1 MSLIPVLLALVPVAV
16 LILFGLGLK
25 RLPGFTNP
33 EFWSGAEKL
42 AYFCLLPVLLFSS
55 VAEVSV
61 AHVPLGRLA
70 VALIAPTVLVS
81 IIIILLRRVIAG
93 DLSSFTSVLQ
103 GGIRFN
109 TYIGLSISASL
120 FGAEGSALA
129 AIVAA
134 VLVPT
139 VNIVSSLGFEFLR
152 TGPSSVVGILRV
164 VVTNPLVLGCAAGG
178 LFNLTGAQLPA
189 VVDSVLSP
197 LAAAALPIGLLCVGA
212 GLRRIPLRTHA
223 AAMVH
228 SSLAKLVLLPALT
241 LAALVPLDIPATAA
255 LIAIVFQS
263 IATASSGYV
272 MARQLGGNAELMA
285 ALIAVQTVLMLLT
298 SPLVLLGAQA
308 VLGL

>member
-1 MSLIPVLLALVPVAV
+1 MSLTPVLLALVPVVA
-16 LILFGLGLK
+16 LILGGSALK
-25 RLPGFTNP
+25 RLPGFTNA

-42 AYFCLLPVLLFSS
+42 AYFVLLPVLLFSS
-55 VAEVSV
+55 VADVSV

-70 VALIAPTVLVS
+70 IGLIAPTAVVS
-81 IIIILLRRVIAG
+81 ILIIVLRRYVAR
-93 DLSSFTSVLQ
+93 DLPSFTSVLQ

-109 TYIGLSISASL
+109 TYIGLSISPSL

-134 VLVPT
+134 ILVPT

-152 TGPSSVVGILRV
+152 TGPSSVVGIVRV
-164 VVTNPLVLGCAAGG
+164 VVTNPLVIGCVAGG
-178 LFNLTGAQLPA
+178 LFNLTGLQIPD

-212 GLRRIPLRTHA
+212 GLRQFPLRAHL
-223 AAMVH
+223 AAMVN
-228 SSLAKLVLLPALT
+228 STVAKLIVLPGVTLLALVLL
-241 LAALVPLDIPATAA
+241 DIPTTPA
-255 LIAIVFQS
+255 LIAIIFQS

-272 MARQLGGNAELMA
+272 MARQLGGNSELMA

-298 SPLVLLGAQA
+298 LPFVLLISQA
-308 VLGL
+308 VLGV

>member
-1 MSLIPVLLALVPVAV
+1 M
-16 LILFGLGLK
+16 FGVGLK
-25 RLPGFTNP
+25 RLPGFTSP

-81 IIIILLRRVIAG
+81 ILIILLRRVIAG

-109 TYIGLSISASL
+109 TYIGLSISGSL

-178 LFNLTGAQLPA
+178 LFNLTGAPMPA
-189 VVDSVLSP
+189 LLDSVLSP
-197 LAAAALPIGLLCVGA
+197 LAAAALPVGLLCVGA
-212 GLRRIPLRTHA
+212 GLRRISLRTHA
-223 AAMVH
+223 VAMVY

-241 LAALVPLDIPATAA
+241 LAALVLLDIPATAA

-272 MARQLGGNAELMA
+272 MARQLGGNADLMA
-285 ALIAVQTVLMLLT
+285 ALIAAQTVLMLLT

>member
-1 MSLIPVLLALVPVAV
+1 MSLIPVLLALVPVAA
-16 LILFGLGLK
+16 LILLGIGLK

-33 EFWSGAEKL
+33 EFWSGTEKL
-42 AYFCLLPVLLFSS
+42 AYYCLLPVLLFSS

-70 VALIAPTVLVS
+70 VGLIAPIAVVS
-81 IIIILLRRVIAG
+81 ILIIVLRRFVAP
-93 DLSSFTSVLQ
+93 DLPSFTSVLQ

-120 FGAEGSALA
+120 FGSEGSALA

-152 TGPSSVVGILRV
+152 TGPSSAFGIVRV
-164 VVTNPLVLGCAAGG
+164 IITNPLVIGCAAGG
-178 LFNLTGAQLPA
+178 LFNLTGAQVPD

-212 GLRRIPLRTHA
+212 GLHRFPLRPQA
-223 AAMVH
+223 AAMIN
-228 SSLAKLVLLPALT
+228 STAAKLLVLPAVT
-241 LAALVPLDIPATAA
+241 LLALILLDVPTTPALVAMI
-255 LIAIVFQS
+255 FQS
-263 IATASSGYV
+263 IATASSGFV
-272 MARQLGGNAELMA
+272 MARQLGGNSELMA
-285 ALIAVQTVLMLLT
+285 ALIAAQTALMLLT
-298 SPLVLLGAQA
+298 LPPVLLISQS
-308 VLGL
+308 VLGT

>member
-1 MSLIPVLLALVPVAV
+1 MTLVPVLLALIPVAA
-16 LILFGLGLK
+16 LIIGGSGLR

-42 AYFCLLPVLLFSS
+42 AYYVLLPVLLFSS
-55 VAEVSV
+55 VAEVSI

-70 VALIAPTVLVS
+70 VSLVGPTIIVS
-81 IIIILLRRVIAG
+81 ILIIGLRRFAAR
-93 DLSSFTSVLQ
+93 DLPSFTSVLQ

-109 TYIGLSISASL
+109 TYIGLSVSASL
-120 FGAEGSALA
+120 FGAEGSAVA

-152 TGPSSVVGILRV
+152 TGPSSVAGILRV
-164 VVTNPLVLGCAAGG
+164 VVTNPLVIGCVAGG
-178 LFNLTGAQLPA
+178 LWNLTGAQVPT

-212 GLRRIPLRTHA
+212 GLRRFPLRAHF
-223 AAMVH
+223 AAMVN
-228 SSLAKLVLLPALT
+228 STVSKLIVLPAVTLFALVLLEVPT
-241 LAALVPLDIPATAA
+241 TPGLVAMI
-255 LIAIVFQS
+255 FQS

-272 MARQLGGNAELMA
+272 MARQLGGNSELMA
-285 ALIAVQTVLMLLT
+285 ALIATQTVLMLVTL
-298 SPLVLLGAQA
+298 PLVLLVSQA
-308 VLGL
+308 VLGG

>member
-1 MSLIPVLLALVPVAV
+1 MIIGGS
-16 LILFGLGLK
+16 GLK
-25 RLPGFTNP
+25 RLPGFTNS

-42 AYFCLLPVLLFSS
+42 AYYVLLPVLLFSS
-55 VAEVSV
+55 VAEASV
-61 AHVPLGRLA
+61 AHAPLGRVTA
-70 VALIAPTVLVS
+70 GLIAPTVLVS
-81 IIIILLRRVIAG
+81 ILIIVLRLFVAR
-93 DLSSFTSVLQ
+93 DLPSFTSVLQ

-139 VNIVSSLGFEFLR
+139 VNIISSLGFEFLR

-164 VVTNPLVLGCAAGG
+164 VVTNPLVIGCAAGG
-178 LFNLTGAQLPA
+178 LFNLTGAQVPD

-212 GLRRIPLRTHA
+212 GLRRFPLRAHV
-223 AAMVH
+223 AAMVN
-228 SSLAKLVLLPALT
+228 STVTKLIVLPALT
-241 LAALVPLDIPATAA
+241 LLALVLLDVPTTPALVAM
-255 LIAIVFQS
+255 IFQS

-298 SPLVLLGAQA
+298 LPFVLLVSQT
-308 VLGL
+308 VLGA

>member
-1 MSLIPVLLALVPVAV
+1 MSLVPVLLALVPVAV
-16 LILFGLGLK
+16 LIIGGSGLK
-25 RLPGFTNP
+25 RLPGFTNS

-42 AYFCLLPVLLFSS
+42 AYYVLLPVLLFSS

-61 AHVPLGRLA
+61 AHVPLGRLTA
-70 VALIAPTVLVS
+70 GLVAPTVLVS
-81 IIIILLRRVIAG
+81 ILIIVLRRFAAR
-93 DLSSFTSVLQ
+93 DLPSFTSVLQ

-139 VNIVSSLGFEFLR
+139 VNIISSLGFEFLR
-152 TGPSSVVGILRV
+152 TGPSSAVGILRV
-164 VVTNPLVLGCAAGG
+164 VVTNPLVIGCAAGG
-178 LFNLTGAQLPA
+178 LFNLTGAQVPD

-212 GLRRIPLRTHA
+212 GLRRFPLRAHV
-223 AAMVH
+223 AAMVN
-228 SSLAKLVLLPALT
+228 STVTKLIVLPALT
-241 LAALVPLDIPATAA
+241 LLALVLLDVPTTPALVAM
-255 LIAIVFQS
+255 IFQS

-298 SPLVLLGAQA
+298 LPFVLLVSQA
-308 VLGL
+308 VLGA